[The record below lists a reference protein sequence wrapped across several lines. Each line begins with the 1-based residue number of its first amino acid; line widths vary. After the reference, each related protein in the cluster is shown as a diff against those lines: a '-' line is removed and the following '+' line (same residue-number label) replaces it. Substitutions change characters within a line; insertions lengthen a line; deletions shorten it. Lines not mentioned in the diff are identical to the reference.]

1 MATIELGG
9 STPISYYMDC
19 TTSVNNGAQLMWSRV
34 LDNNPFRV
42 QQINNGT
49 RLVIPTKTQSSSLG
63 IYQCA
68 DSATSE
74 VTVLNITDGMRA
86 ICTSSLFHLLS
97 KLPLLPLTLQFV
109 FLDFTLL
116 TTPFP
121 LSIHNYI
128 IYIHI
133 DAHMLICMHSR
144 MCIHMCTHT
153 HSSQP
158 CCLPTS

>member
-19 TTSVNNGAQLMWSRV
+19 TTSVNNWAQLMWSRV

-42 QQINNGT
+42 QQINNGI
-49 RLVIPTKTQSSSLG
+49 RLVIPPKTQSSSLG

-74 VTVLNITDGMRA
+74 VTVLNITDGKRA
-86 ICTSSLFHLLS
+86 ICTSSLFLLLS

-116 TTPFP
+116 TITFP
-121 LSIHNYI
+121 LSIHITHRCTHVDVYAFT
-128 IYIHI
+128 YVHT
-133 DAHMLICMHSR
+133 HVYTH
-144 MCIHMCTHT
+144 THT